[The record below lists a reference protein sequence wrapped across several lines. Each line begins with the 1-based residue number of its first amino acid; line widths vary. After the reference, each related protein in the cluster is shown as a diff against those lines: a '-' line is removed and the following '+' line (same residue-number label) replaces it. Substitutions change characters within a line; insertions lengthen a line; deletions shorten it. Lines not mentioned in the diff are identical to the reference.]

1 MLTTLHAGER
11 DWLTAVVADP
21 LDDLKKLVYAD
32 WLEERGDPRAA
43 FLRGYVEA
51 TKSMTPADFPPADGL
66 PEEWLALIGFRITQ
80 MLAGTAPA
88 LREAAF
94 KLARPALRLTETK
107 VKEATLADGVSKL
120 GGRPDLPPGFAW
132 PTRRD
137 CKVNYNGLHE
147 SNRPA
152 GFLGQIN
159 LDEIAHTQAARV
171 LPPTGMLSFFA
182 SVDGPNP
189 DNLGVKCVHF
199 PDVAA
204 LVRTTSPKP
213 LTTANRRTQARR
225 LSFEETL
232 SLPLYP
238 YYDIGG
244 LRSSDP
250 KWGGL
255 FEVEEVVKPSY
266 ASNALLCGVM
276 RFNSDAMMGYCS
288 KFGVHDDNVTPNVR
302 NLIKL
307 TDADGRGLYLS
318 IKANDLAARNFDAL
332 RLTHFDYN
340 C

>member
-1 MLTTLHAGER
+1 MLTALHAGER

-32 WLEERGDPRAA
+32 WLEERGDPRAT

-51 TKSMTPADFPPADGL
+51 SKSMDPAKLPPADGL
-66 PEEWLALIGFRITQ
+66 PEEWLALIGYRITE
-80 MLAGTAPA
+80 LLTNTAPA

-94 KLARPALRLTETK
+94 QVARPALRLIETK
-107 VKEATLADGVSKL
+107 AKEDTLPDGVSKL

-132 PTRRD
+132 PTGRD

-152 GFLGQIN
+152 GFLGQIS
-159 LDEIAHTQAARV
+159 LDEIAHTQAAKV
-171 LPPTGMLSFFA
+171 LPPTGLLSFFA
-182 SVDGPNP
+182 SVDNDNP
-189 DNLGVKCVHF
+189 DALGVKCLYF
-199 PDVAA
+199 PDVSA
-204 LVRTTSPKP
+204 LGRTKSPKP
-213 LTTANRRTQARR
+213 LTEANRRTQARR

-250 KWGGL
+250 KWGGVIEVDEV
-255 FEVEEVVKPSY
+255 FE
-266 ASNALLCGVM
+266 ASHATNGLIAGIG
-276 RFNSDAMMGYCS
+276 RFNSDTVMGYCS
-288 KFGVHDDNVTPNVR
+288 QFGVCDDNVTSNFR
-302 NLIKL
+302 NLVKL
-307 TDADGRGLYLS
+307 TDAEGRGLYLV
-318 IKANDLAARNFDAL
+318 IKADDLAARNFDAL
-332 RLTHFDYN
+332 RLNHVDYN